1 MYWYLLFGL
10 VLLAI
15 VSGVLIYYLFYSF
28 EGFQD
33 SSSNLDLS
41 GAALLRP
48 EDFDI
53 SGLNLEQIA
62 ADLSGALQGATAD
75 TRSVE
80 SGPRLC
86 EGFIN
91 QIAAMESAIE
101 EYKSRSD
108 WKSVRLTN
116 TTLEKIR
123 LQKTEAGC

>member
-1 MYWYLLFGL
+1 MYWYLVGGL
-10 VLLAI
+10 VLVAI
-15 VSGVLIYYLFYSF
+15 FSGVLIYYLFYSF

-62 ADLSGALQGATAD
+62 ADLSGELQGATAD

-86 EGFIN
+86 EGLVN
-91 QIAAMESAIE
+91 QIADMESAIA
-101 EYKSRSD
+101 EYKSNTY
-108 WKSVRLTN
+108 WKSVRLTT
-116 TTLEKIR
+116 TTLQKLR
-123 LQKTEAGC
+123 LQKTESGC